1 MGHFFFGPSKRGG
14 LSNFP
19 LHIRSGLSSFLMLG
33 GGGNYLPS
41 NLYFGVSQ
49 FVLFQ
54 REEVRS
60 CPQIKGP

>member
-1 MGHFFFGPSKRGG
+1 MDHYFFGSSKRSW

-33 GGGNYLPS
+33 VGYLHVPS
-41 NLYFGVSQ
+41 DLYFGVSQ

-60 CPQIKGP
+60 CAQVKRP

>member
-1 MGHFFFGPSKRGG
+1 MGHYFFGPSKRGG

-33 GGGNYLPS
+33 VSYLPS
-41 NLYFGVSQ
+41 DLYFGVSQ

-54 REEVRS
+54 REKVRS
-60 CPQIKGP
+60 CAQVKDP

>member
-33 GGGNYLPS
+33 GGGKLS
-41 NLYFGVSQ
+41 T
-49 FVLFQ
+49 FQ
-54 REEVRS
+54 PVFWGQS
-60 CPQIKGP
+60 VCFIPKGRG